1 MAVGLSATNL
11 ANKWLD
17 MLAAT
22 AFTAPAAFAVKLH
35 TGDPGSA
42 GATAAAAGDTTR
54 KSVTWSAASAGS
66 KSMSS
71 MSGSWT
77 NGGTSETL
85 SHVSFWDAT
94 SAGNFLGSA
103 ALGSSQAWA
112 SGNTFAL
119 TTLTIA
125 LTPIAA

>member
-1 MAVGLSATNL
+1 MTVGLSNANL

-17 MLAAT
+17 MLAGT

-112 SGNTFAL
+112 TANTFAL